1 MTGIG
6 MGPMYPLPRKTT
18 IGDIPGMG
26 RPSEITSARPL
37 AAYSM
42 ARVGMKGWGIL
53 PFVENPLIQP
63 HTPVRSDQER

>member
-6 MGPMYPLPRKTT
+6 MGPMYPLPRNTT

-42 ARVGMKGWGIL
+42 ARVGIKGWGIL
-53 PFVENPLIQP
+53 PF
-63 HTPVRSDQER
+63 T